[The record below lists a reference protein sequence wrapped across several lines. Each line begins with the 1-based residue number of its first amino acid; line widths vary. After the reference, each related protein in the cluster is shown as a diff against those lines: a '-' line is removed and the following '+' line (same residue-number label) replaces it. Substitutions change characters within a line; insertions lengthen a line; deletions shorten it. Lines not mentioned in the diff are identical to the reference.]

1 MKNSIQNRLLR
12 SKFMNTPFMLILFAM
27 YLQIEYGYITIKR
40 NVETWWFIVDQ
51 DVPAGNISKHLWE
64 MLNYNLTFDKK

>member
-1 MKNSIQNRLLR
+1 
-12 SKFMNTPFMLILFAM
+12 MNTPFMLILFAM

>member
-1 MKNSIQNRLLR
+1 MKNRLLR